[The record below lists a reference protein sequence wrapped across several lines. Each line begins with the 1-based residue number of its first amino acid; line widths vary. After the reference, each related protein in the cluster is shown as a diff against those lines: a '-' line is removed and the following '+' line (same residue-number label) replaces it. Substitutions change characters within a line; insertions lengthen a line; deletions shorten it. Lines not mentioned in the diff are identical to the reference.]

1 MPSQKK
7 NATLQLL
14 IGSAVTGIIV
24 TAAFFLLSGN
34 KDVEATPHNPYAKHE
49 EKFQKE
55 LEESL
60 ISEHSKT
67 RSMIKEQGSLL
78 SDIKTQVDGI
88 ADKLNP
94 VEEVKETE
102 TVSVADVSNPV
113 PGTPVRMHSSRWSV
127 EGRWD
132 YSTDFLAKHLAEEH
146 GIAVAGY
153 PREELQIIHD
163 NIHNGFDAMGGGAQ
177 PVKESKAVVKVR
189 RSSGLFGGRLFG
201 GYRSCPTG
209 GCR

>member
-1 MPSQKK
+1 MESSKK
-7 NATLQLL
+7 KASLQLL
-14 IGSAVTGIIV
+14 IGSGVTGIIV
-24 TAAFFLLSGN
+24 TAAFLVLNGS
-34 KDVEATPHNPYAKHE
+34 KDVEATPHNPYAQHE

-55 LEESL
+55 LESSL

-67 RSMIKEQGSLL
+67 RSMIKEQGNLL
-78 SDIKTQVDGI
+78 SDIKTQVEDI
-88 ADKLNP
+88 AEKLTP
-94 VEEVKETE
+94 AEELVEDSVVVEVPATIRR
-102 TVSVADVSNPV
+102 V
-113 PGTPVRMHSSRWSV
+113 PVRMHSSRWSV

-132 YSTDFLAKHLAEEH
+132 YSTDFLATHLAEEH
-146 GIAVAGY
+146 GIGVAGY
-153 PREELQIIHD
+153 TREELQIIHD
-163 NIHNGFDAMGGGAQ
+163 NIHNGFDAMGGEAQ